1 VGCRLPLCGGVL
13 ASSLPGGWVPQ
24 LTQEGQG
31 WGRGGLGCLWGQ
43 GRNMSVWLSV
53 GKPVEMN
60 NRREYHRII
69 KVGKDF

>member
-1 VGCRLPLCGGVL
+1 
-13 ASSLPGGWVPQ
+13 
-24 LTQEGQG
+24 
-31 WGRGGLGCLWGQ
+31 
-43 GRNMSVWLSV
+43 MSVWLSV